1 MAPNLL
7 TLLVLVT
14 GAVATVSDQVIANYC
29 SGPKYITLNL
39 NATGINGPFILP
51 SGQAYVYN
59 ITGTGNSATIANEA
73 ANVGGEVPRL
83 DLGTSTDN
91 AILYW
96 YDQLLL
102 QSDDILTEAQGR
114 QQPDRR
120 SVRRLELQHHLQ
132 RDHSERV
139 PERNRLVSYV
149 PTPSSP

>member
-96 YDQLLL
+96 AVNNLTGDPFAGSSFNITSSGITPNVCQSAIGYDKQVHACT
-102 QSDDILTEAQGR
+102 DNGVTLTLNMCSTNVQ
-114 QQPDRR
+114 
-120 SVRRLELQHHLQ
+120 
-132 RDHSERV
+132 
-139 PERNRLVSYV
+139 
-149 PTPSSP
+149 